1 VTHGRVCHGA
11 VGFHEG
17 TEKVLAVADHPRP
30 PHARD
35 AHRADAGVSR
45 RAIHLHVVLAVVQG
59 MRRLAKSESRNLEAL
74 RFYLRE
80 KSLRLHAIERV
91 IGLRVVLQN
100 PLE

>member
-17 TEKVLAVADHPRP
+17 TEKVLAAADHPGP
-30 PHARD
+30 AHARV
-35 AHRADAGVSR
+35 AHRADAGLSGC
-45 RAIHLHVVLAVVQG
+45 AIYLHLILAVIQA
-59 MRRLAKSESRNLEAL
+59 MRRLAMSESRNLEAL
-74 RFYLRE
+74 GFDLRQ

-100 PLE
+100 PL